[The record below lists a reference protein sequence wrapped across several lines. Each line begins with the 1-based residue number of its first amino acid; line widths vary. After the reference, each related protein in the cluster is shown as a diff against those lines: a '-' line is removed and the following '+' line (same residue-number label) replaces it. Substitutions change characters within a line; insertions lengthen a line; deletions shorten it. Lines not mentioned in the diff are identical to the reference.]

1 MGVAEAMSLAGRI
14 VVLQGVLGSLCVAGF
29 AAVDPRES
37 VAAMA
42 AMVATVIPSAYYV
55 WVQQRTF
62 NATRLLLH
70 GVYKIAATMTLIA
83 VSFAVLEVPPLGFFV
98 SFASMQ
104 LSYVAGLKMRA

>member
-1 MGVAEAMSLAGRI
+1 MGVAETMSLAGRI
-14 VVLQGVLGSLCVAGF
+14 VVLQGVIGSCCIIGF
-29 AAVDPRES
+29 AAVDPEECL
-37 VAAMA
+37 AAFA
-42 AMVATVIPSAYYV
+42 AMVTTVVPSAYYV

-70 GVYKIAATMTLIA
+70 GVYKIVATMGLIA

-98 SFASMQ
+98 SFAIMQ